1 MIPVGHHLECGSCP
15 SWCEYGWITL
25 DMNLWIY
32 KLIINH
38 LVDSDPV
45 AAPTKTC
52 LKDDKDGGSVEGTWS
67 ENEGLN
73 NRHKGHSRKMV
84 IWLTRTTITTIRR
97 RATMTR
103 RTTIITRTWRKIRIR
118 RKIIRQNNNNKM
130 KKKKMKKKH
139 NMKNKNNN
147 NHNRNQPTKTAA
159 TATRTTIWI

>member
-1 MIPVGHHLECGSCP
+1 MNNYKYGSLWATVENYWYNWYIYIYIIPVIPVGHHLECGSCP

-25 DMNLWIY
+25 DINLWIY

-38 LVDSDPV
+38 LVDSVPV

-84 IWLTRTTITTIRR
+84 IWLTRTTIPTIRR

-103 RTTIITRTWRKIRIR
+103 RTTIITRTWRKIRIIR
-118 RKIIRQNNNNKM
+118 IIIRKR
-130 KKKKMKKKH
+130 KK
-139 NMKNKNNN
+139 
-147 NHNRNQPTKTAA
+147 
-159 TATRTTIWI
+159 